1 MPGGG
6 KPGNFGDGWGAE
18 EEVTAPAAGLGG
30 IGGGRWGGS
39 GRPAVA
45 GGCRAQFQ
53 LKKCPIVLLPR
64 ICVFL
69 VGSSEDDPEAAG
81 PFPARLG
88 ARRRPGEGQGPGRPA
103 QPPVLLAGEALVAG
117 GEGASGRP
125 PASSALPPLPPLG
138 ARRRPLCVPGSP
150 RAALLRRRR
159 SWRLEGEAASAAR
172 CFPAHP
178 PGVSRGRPAGDRG
191 GSRPPGAAPAGSES
205 DFGRD
210 RFGAEPGGCVKSPP
224 GRFQAAG
231 RRLGAACVPS
241 RPEPRAGP
249 ERGAPVVLRARP
261 PCALPRAGLP
271 RGRALPPG
279 VPSVYASRKPS
290 VRATPADPLT
300 PRPVAAGAGAAVDL
314 QGWLLRPS
322 LY

>member
-1 MPGGG
+1 M
-6 KPGNFGDGWGAE
+6 
-18 EEVTAPAAGLGG
+18 TAPAAGLGG
-30 IGGGRWGGS
+30 DWGGRWGGS

-45 GGCRAQFQ
+45 GGCRTQFQ
-53 LKKCPIVLLPR
+53 LKKMPNCPAPSNLCFSRGKLGGRSRSCRSLPCPPGCPPQAR
-64 ICVFL
+64 
-69 VGSSEDDPEAAG
+69 GRSRSRASRAAAG
-81 PFPARLG
+81 PARWGGVGRGWGG
-88 ARRRPGEGQGPGRPA
+88 ALR
-103 QPPVLLAGEALVAG
+103 
-117 GEGASGRP
+117 RP
-125 PASSALPPLPPLG
+125 PAFSALPPPPPLG

-150 RAALLRRRR
+150 RAALLRRRK
-159 SWRLEGEAASAAR
+159 SWRLEGEAGSAAC
-172 CFPAHP
+172 CFLAHP
-178 PGVSRGRPAGDRG
+178 PGVSRGRPAGARG

-210 RFGAEPGGCVKSPP
+210 RFGAEPGRRVKSPP

-241 RPEPRAGP
+241 SPEPRAGP
-249 ERGAPVVLRARP
+249 ERGAPGVLRARP
-261 PCALPRAGLP
+261 PCALPRAGIP

-279 VPSVYASRKPS
+279 VPSVYASRVPS

-314 QGWLLRPS
+314 QGWLLRPP